1 MTGFSLRQAAT
12 AASISKATVA
22 RAIQTGRLSA
32 ERLDN
37 GGWSIQPVELFRVFT
52 PKPAPD
58 SPGDGQPGQG
68 GPSRDAL
75 ETEIR
80 MLKDRLSEMRQEL
93 ARAHETAMKAL
104 ERPILLPGPDPAQ
117 RPWWRRLAG

>member
-12 AASISKATVA
+12 AAGVAKSSIS
-22 RAIQTGRLSA
+22 RAIATGRLSA

-37 GGWSIQPVELFRVFT
+37 NGWSIQPVELFRVFT

-58 SPGDGQPGQG
+58 SPGDGPQGQG

-80 MLKDRLSEMRQEL
+80 MLRDRLEEMRQEI
-93 ARAHETAMKAL
+93 ARAHDREMKLL
-104 ERPILLPGPDPAQ
+104 ERPIMLPAPEPAP
-117 RPWWRRLAG
+117 RRRWWRRAG